1 MRGAWGPGIRLPRSL
16 LRACPG
22 DLRGASGP
30 EDRLVFSLS
39 RASSR
44 LSLPASGSECNSSAE
59 TPSCGLRAIELCAS
73 SSMSVPGW
81 VRYGSRAWAGLVQ
94 RGSGVCFAAG
104 TSRGKTPR
112 CAPKPPPVLRSLA
125 PTSLP
130 PELSNRTGIPFP
142 SLPFPPAPQAHFDDL
157 GSERDRL
164 QVLQK
169 RNRFAVQ
176 TRPRPAPPRCLFFFF
191 PKTNLQKG
199 RCSGVLSWQQ
209 GWPGRSLTSFPG
221 PPTLPKSPKSA
232 LLQLEIG
239 GGRWDK
245 PPWKLSLARTGY
257 G

>member
-112 CAPKPPPVLRSLA
+112 CAPKPPQSCDRWLRPAFPRSCQ
-125 PTSLP
+125 
-130 PELSNRTGIPFP
+130 TGPGFP
-142 SLPFPPAPQAHFDDL
+142 SLPFPSPQPPKHILMIWDRREIGFKFCKREIALPCKHAPDPL
-157 GSERDRL
+157 LRD
-164 QVLQK
+164 
-169 RNRFAVQ
+169 AS
-176 TRPRPAPPRCLFFFF
+176 FFFSLRQ
-191 PKTNLQKG
+191 TC
-199 RCSGVLSWQQ
+199 RRGV
-209 GWPGRSLTSFPG
+209 
-221 PPTLPKSPKSA
+221 A
-232 LLQLEIG
+232 LEC
-239 GGRWDK
+239 
-245 PPWKLSLARTGY
+245 
-257 G
+257 